1 VIWRK
6 VASSGVS
13 YSFSLIASLGPPT
26 HSRFFTVGRLE
37 ILALTS
43 QGRSGFVRK
52 RPFRQPPLEPTHKE
66 RIDPSQKVR
75 ANAAVRRSYSFEKVQ
90 FSSCYNTGCLG
101 LLAV

>member
-75 ANAAVRRSYSFEKVQ
+75 ANVAVHSYSFQKVQ
-90 FSSCYNTGCLG
+90 FSTRYNTGCLG